1 MGAQKIKTLPPNPHS
16 FETLFSSIHSPQVKF
31 KHSLFQI
38 ISSTS
43 FLTFLNYFK
52 DFTKSIYF
60 LFFNS
65 SLNARLHRSD
75 FEAVYGLSQTFLFED
90 LDRRFRQLFVFDRN
104 QEAKWVSPLVHGSRE
119 LGIKKNIRRRCIPGE
134 GFIYFGIDRVRDIE
148 RCSFI
153 LSSNCM
159 IRASRTAIFQNLLT
173 SMDTSNPS
181 SSSHQWKYHVF
192 LSFRG
197 EDTRKSFTDHLHTA
211 LKQEG
216 VITFRD
222 KENVKRGKP
231 ISLELLKAIEES
243 LFAIVILSRNYASST
258 WSFDEL
264 VKIMECRKKIGLIVL
279 PIFYDV
285 DPSEVRKLMGSY
297 AEAFIEHEKNFK
309 KNIDKVHTWKAT

>member
-1 MGAQKIKTLPPNPHS
+1 
-16 FETLFSSIHSPQVKF
+16 
-31 KHSLFQI
+31 
-38 ISSTS
+38 
-43 FLTFLNYFK
+43 
-52 DFTKSIYF
+52 
-60 LFFNS
+60 
-65 SLNARLHRSD
+65 
-75 FEAVYGLSQTFLFED
+75 
-90 LDRRFRQLFVFDRN
+90 
-104 QEAKWVSPLVHGSRE
+104 
-119 LGIKKNIRRRCIPGE
+119 
-134 GFIYFGIDRVRDIE
+134 
-148 RCSFI
+148 
-153 LSSNCM
+153 M

-173 SMDTSNPS
+173 SVDTSNPS

-222 KENVKRGKP
+222 KENLERGKP

-258 WSFDEL
+258 WCFDEL
-264 VKIMECRKKIGLIVL
+264 VKIMECRKKIGLIVM

-285 DPSEVRKLMGSY
+285 DPSEVRKLMGRY

-309 KNIDKVHTWKAT
+309 KNINKVHTWKATLTEVANLA